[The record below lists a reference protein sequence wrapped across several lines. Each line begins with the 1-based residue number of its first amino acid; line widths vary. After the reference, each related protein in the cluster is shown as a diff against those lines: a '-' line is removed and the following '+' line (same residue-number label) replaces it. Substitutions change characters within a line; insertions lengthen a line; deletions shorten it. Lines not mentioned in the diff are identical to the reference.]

1 MKSRNVIFATA
12 ILFSAVLF
20 AQKEELKT
28 LKKIYEKEKP
38 SSKDVMEYISVASAA
53 EPLVAAG
60 SDSDKVYLEFY
71 KANIP
76 VLEFNDALAKA
87 DNKNSAAI
95 SEQFFTPEKIMA
107 IANAYSNTIDFEK
120 KAGKEILTKKIQ
132 ENANKLKPVLITMA
146 VSIGNAGKY
155 KESAKILH
163 SMYLLDK
170 KDVEKLYYSAG
181 YAVNGQDYDN
191 ALAHYNELIALNY
204 SGERTIYY
212 AKNAANN
219 QEDNFDAKADR
230 DRYVMLKTH
239 TDPRDEKVPSRRG
252 EIYKNVAL
260 IYQTQGK
267 VEDAKR
273 VIKEAVRL
281 NPDDTGLML
290 TEANLYLETKDM
302 VTYKTLITG
311 ILAKNPSNSELYYNL
326 GVIAYNNKQMG
337 EAETMYKKAIEIDPK
352 NANAN
357 LNMAILKL
365 DAEKDIIGQMNKLGS
380 TPADNKK
387 YDVLKVQRNNLFTGA
402 LPYLEKSVELDPKNK
417 EAAATLLSVYKAL
430 EMMDKVK
437 ALKEKI
443 GATK

>member
-1 MKSRNVIFATA
+1 MNNKYVIFASA
-12 ILFSAVLF
+12 ILFSATVF
-20 AQKEELKT
+20 AQKDELKT

-38 SSKDVMEYISVASAA
+38 STKDVMEYISVASAA
-53 EPLVAAG
+53 ESLVADGTDA
-60 SDSDKVYLEFY
+60 DKVYLAFY

-76 VLEFNDALAKA
+76 VLEYNDAIAKA
-87 DNKNSAAI
+87 DNKNTEAI
-95 SEQFFTPEKIMA
+95 SEQFFTPEKVAA
-107 IANAYSNTIDFEK
+107 IANAYVATMDFEK

-132 ENANKLKPVLITMA
+132 ESSNKLKPVLISMA
-146 VSIGNAGKY
+146 VNVGNAGKY

-191 ALAHYNELIALNY
+191 ALNHYNELIALNY
-204 SGERTIYY
+204 SGEKMLYF
-212 AKNAANN
+212 AKSVASGK
-219 QEDNFDAKADR
+219 EDGFDIKADR

-239 TDPRDEKVPSRRG
+239 TEPREEKVESKRG

-273 VIKEAVRL
+273 VIKEAVKL
-281 NPDDTGLML
+281 NPDDNGLMV

-302 VTYKTLITG
+302 ATYKALITE
-311 ILAKNPSNSELYYNL
+311 ILVKNPNNSELFYNL
-326 GVIAYNNKQMG
+326 GVIANNNKQIA
-337 EAETMYKKAIEIDPK
+337 EAEAMYKKAIEIDPK

-365 DAEKDIIGQMNKLGS
+365 DAEKDIIGQMNKLGN

-387 YDVLKVQRNNLFTGA
+387 YDILKVQRNNLFLGA
-402 LPYLEKSVELDPKNK
+402 LPYLEKSVELDEKNV
-417 EAAATLLSVYKAL
+417 EAAKTLLSVYKAL
-430 EMMDKVK
+430 EMTDKAKVLK
-437 ALKEKI
+437 AKI
-443 GATK
+443 EAKK